1 MSVLHRA
8 HLGNFHYL
16 NKEQHF
22 IFGMNLMLDEFL
34 SFAYLQNLIF
44 RGNDVALQFL
54 QVAQK
59 TLLLNIYCITF

>member
-8 HLGNFHYL
+8 HLGNFYYL

-59 TLLLNIYCITF
+59 KLYF